1 MLIATVSCGNVA
13 YKQSVFGIHPL
24 HLQVVTTAGPLA
36 TRPSHYGPMVLHGLP
51 RASLLGYPS

>member
-24 HLQVVTTAGPLA
+24 HLQVVTTAEFLYFGPFSKKKSRLD
-36 TRPSHYGPMVLHGLP
+36 PKKF
-51 RASLLGYPS
+51 